1 MYNDSTVI
9 QRAKNTVK
17 IKRIYTIMEKMK
29 SKNVQPK
36 MTQNELLEELYLAIK
51 DIFVATIIKETDT
64 SLTVRFLDGKQFR
77 ISLEDISLK

>member
-1 MYNDSTVI
+1 
-9 QRAKNTVK
+9 
-17 IKRIYTIMEKMK
+17 MEKMK

-64 SLTVRFLDGKQFR
+64 SLTVRFLDDKQFR

>member
-1 MYNDSTVI
+1 
-9 QRAKNTVK
+9 
-17 IKRIYTIMEKMK
+17 MEKMK

-36 MTQNELLEELYLAIK
+36 MTQNELFEELYLAIK

>member
-1 MYNDSTVI
+1 MIVQLFSA
-9 QRAKNTVK
+9 QKNTVK

-64 SLTVRFLDGKQFR
+64 SLTVRFLDDKQFR

>member
-1 MYNDSTVI
+1 
-9 QRAKNTVK
+9 
-17 IKRIYTIMEKMK
+17 MEKMK

-36 MTQNELLEELYLAIK
+36 ITQNELLEELYLAIK

-77 ISLEDISLK
+77 ISLEDILLK

>member
-1 MYNDSTVI
+1 
-9 QRAKNTVK
+9 
-17 IKRIYTIMEKMK
+17 MEKMK